1 MKKPGRAGGKKKEN
15 FNLENRGWSDVILME
30 ANSLIILYPG
40 MDIASL
46 VFHLHVPIVEIWI
59 WFGDVGSEGLNRK
72 RVHMDCQRQAYST
85 MGTSLGLSSKWA
97 F

>member
-46 VFHLHVPIVEIWI
+46 VFHLHVPIVEI
-59 WFGDVGSEGLNRK
+59 
-72 RVHMDCQRQAYST
+72 
-85 MGTSLGLSSKWA
+85 
-97 F
+97 